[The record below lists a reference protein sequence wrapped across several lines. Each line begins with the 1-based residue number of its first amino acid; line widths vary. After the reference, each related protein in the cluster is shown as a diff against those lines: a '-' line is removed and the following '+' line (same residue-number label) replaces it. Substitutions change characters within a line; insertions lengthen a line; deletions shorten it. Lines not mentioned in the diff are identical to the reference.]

1 MAKIKVFCGGISPE
15 SEVSKVSGKY
25 VFEALQKFYD
35 TQLITLEKNE
45 LPEGIDNKACVVF
58 PAMHGDYG
66 EDGTLQ
72 KQLDNAKIS
81 YAGCD
86 SLSSRTC
93 MVKPAS
99 KALMKFAG
107 LPVADAVEF
116 EASKKIDA
124 QAVAKLFP
132 TGAVIKP
139 ADKGSSVGLVI
150 TNSEDETKQA
160 IEKITEGYWLVEER
174 VIGREFSIGVI
185 DGKAAG
191 LVEIIPDG
199 GVYDFKRKYTAGST
213 RYEFPAKVSQKTLD
227 AIKNAAEKAFE
238 VCGCRDFARVDFIL
252 KSDELS
258 DFIILEINTLP
269 GMTPTSL
276 LPKSASCIGYDF
288 DTLCK
293 KMVQNAI
300 ERLNECQ

>member
-15 SEVSKVSGKY
+15 SEVSKVSGKF
-25 VFEALQKFYD
+25 VFEALKKFYD
-35 TQLITLEKNE
+35 AELIVLEKNE
-45 LPEGIDNKACVVF
+45 LPENLDKSSVVF

-72 KQLDNAKIS
+72 KQLEQANIS

-86 SLSSRTC
+86 SLSSRLC
-93 MVKPAS
+93 MVKPACKS
-99 KALMKFAG
+99 LMKFVG

-116 EASKKIDA
+116 EASKKIDSNA
-124 QAVAKLFP
+124 IAKMFP
-132 TGAVIKP
+132 SGAVIKP

-150 TNSEDETKQA
+150 TNSADETKHA
-160 IEKITEGYWLVEER
+160 INQIKQGYWLVEER

-185 DGKAAG
+185 EGKAAG
-191 LVEIIPDG
+191 LVEIIPEG

-213 RYEFPAKVSQKTLD
+213 RYEFPAKVSEKTLN

-252 KSDELS
+252 KNDEQS

-288 DTLCK
+288 DSLCK
-293 KMVQNAI
+293 KMIENAI
-300 ERLNECQ
+300 LRSEECQ

>member
-1 MAKIKVFCGGISPE
+1 MAKIKVLCGGISPE
-15 SEVSKVSGKY
+15 SEVSKVSGKF
-25 VFEALQKFYD
+25 VFEALKKFFD
-35 TQLITLEKNE
+35 TELITLEKNE
-45 LPEGIDNKACVVF
+45 LPDNIDSKSCVVF

-72 KQLDNAKIS
+72 MQLDKRGIS
-81 YAGCD
+81 YAGCG

-99 KALMKFAG
+99 KSLMKFAG
-107 LPVADAVEF
+107 LPVADAIEF
-116 EASKKIDA
+116 QASEKVNAEAISKI
-124 QAVAKLFP
+124 FP
-132 TGAVIKP
+132 NGAVIKP
-139 ADKGSSVGLVI
+139 ADKGSSVGLNI
-150 TNSEDETKQA
+150 TKSESETKEV
-160 IEKITEGYWLVEER
+160 IEKITEGFWLVEEY
-174 VIGREFSIGVI
+174 VKGREFSIGVI

-213 RYEFPAKVSQKTLD
+213 KYEFPAKVSFKTL
-227 AIKNAAEKAFE
+227 KNIEQAAEKAFE
-238 VCGCRDFARVDFIL
+238 ICGCRDFARVDFIL
-252 KSDELS
+252 KDDETS

-288 DTLCK
+288 DSLCK
-293 KMVQNAI
+293 KMVENAI
-300 ERLNECQ
+300 KRLEV